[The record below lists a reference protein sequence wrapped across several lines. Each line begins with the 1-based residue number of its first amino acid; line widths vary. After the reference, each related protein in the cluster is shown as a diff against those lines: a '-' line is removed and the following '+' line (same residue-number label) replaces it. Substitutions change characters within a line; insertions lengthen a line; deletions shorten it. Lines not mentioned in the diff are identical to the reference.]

1 MYYWFNNFTGNVDE
15 AIKDALDN
23 LQPQT
28 DEVSNY
34 FQESPEEEFGK
45 IDDFKN
51 SSKKNYDLKKMLLD
65 PNSLN
70 LEYSLFYL
78 ICYAIRYDKNK
89 KTDHCSDDDFKKQI
103 GDILYTK
110 LNENREKIKLDLAC
124 LNFEK

>member
-15 AIKDALDN
+15 AIKDALNN

-51 SSKKNYDLKKMLLD
+51 SSKK
-65 PNSLN
+65 
-70 LEYSLFYL
+70 
-78 ICYAIRYDKNK
+78 
-89 KTDHCSDDDFKKQI
+89 
-103 GDILYTK
+103 K
-110 LNENREKIKLDLAC
+110 LWS
-124 LNFEK
+124 